1 MSDEDPPKKL
11 DGNSV
16 LTSVLSYV
24 DSPFKLAA
32 IVLMGVLTF
41 AGYLVYSN
49 QGLLIDAYKRDA
61 ELPKLDVAAA
71 EDSIPMLM
79 RETGADIVALFSV
92 NQIRGTRTVERIY
105 TQEGRDKTH
114 DGRVLKLFSG
124 SQDNDSDVIAL
135 MAGET
140 PCGDYG
146 RAQSI
151 VGLTYKQRGVT
162 YTCRTSIP
170 PERDSF
176 VGQYTLGWVNKPA
189 DLDHVRAV
197 LQIASGTSVKR

>member
-1 MSDEDPPKKL
+1 MSDDTRQGML
-11 DGNSV
+11 S
-16 LTSVLSYV
+16 SVLSYV
-24 DSPFKLAA
+24 DSPFKLGA
-32 IVLMGVLTF
+32 IVVMGVLSF
-41 AGYLVYSN
+41 AGYLVYAN
-49 QGLLIDAYKRDA
+49 QGLLIDAYRRDA
-61 ELPKLDVAAA
+61 ELPKLDVVAA

-114 DGRVLKLFSG
+114 DGRVLKLFTG
-124 SQDNDSDVIAL
+124 VAENDADVIAL
-135 MAGET
+135 MAGDT
-140 PCGDYG
+140 PCGEYG

-162 YTCRTSIP
+162 YTCRISLP

-176 VGQYTLGWVNKPA
+176 VGQYTLGWTSKPA
-189 DLDHVRAV
+189 DLEHIRAV
-197 LQIASGTSVKR
+197 MQIASQNSVKQ